1 MEPFFAEHTDTDMN
15 RLTDWCPERGLP
27 FILAVAALGACAAPS
42 SEMTQRMDSSDAEI
56 REEIEALKRAV
67 ESSYDRERALA
78 ERLQRL
84 EEGVAQQEP
93 RPETPIDP
101 AANEPQPVPSSPGS
115 GSFDVQAAYDRAY
128 QLFNEL
134 NYEAAFSGFGEIV
147 SRAPNSE
154 WSDNARYWMGACQY
168 GLGKYRPALAEFT
181 KVFTYME
188 TEKADDAQLKIARC
202 YLALGEKENALSAF
216 RKLLDE
222 YPDSEYVGTAR
233 MEMRYLE
240 GP

>member
-1 MEPFFAEHTDTDMN
+1 MN
-15 RLTDWCPERGLP
+15 RLTDRCQARGVSFL
-27 FILAVAALGACAAPS
+27 LAVAALGACAAPS
-42 SEMTQRMDSSDAEI
+42 SEMTQRMESSDAEI

-67 ESSYDRERALA
+67 ESSYDREMALA

-84 EEGVAQQEP
+84 EERLAQKEP
-93 RPETPIDP
+93 RPDAP
-101 AANEPQPVPSSPGS
+101 AGYPSAYEPQPGPASPGS

-134 NYEAAFSGFGEIV
+134 RYEAAFSGFGEIV

-154 WSDNARYWMGACQY
+154 WSDNARYWMGECQY

-181 KVFTYME
+181 KVFSYME

-216 RKLLDE
+216 RKLLNE
-222 YPDSEYVGTAR
+222 YPDSEYVGAAR

>member
-1 MEPFFAEHTDTDMN
+1 MI
-15 RLTDWCPERGLP
+15 RLTDRCPTRSFLL
-27 FILAVAALGACAAPS
+27 LAVAALCACAAPG
-42 SEMTQRMDSSDAEI
+42 SEMSQRMETSDAEI

-84 EEGVAQQEP
+84 EEGYARLESPPEGRTDYPVTTEP
-93 RPETPIDP
+93 K
-101 AANEPQPVPSSPGS
+101 PVPVVPGS
-115 GSFDVQAAYDRAY
+115 ENFDVQGAYDRAY
-128 QLFNEL
+128 QLYGDL
-134 NYEAAFSGFGEIV
+134 QYEAALAGFGEIV
-147 SRAPNSE
+147 SRAANSE
-154 WSDNARYWMGACQY
+154 WSDNARYWMGECQY
-168 GLGKYRPALAEFT
+168 GLGKYRLALAEFT
-181 KVFTYME
+181 KVFSYME

-222 YPDSEYVGTAR
+222 YPDSEYIGAASK
-233 MEMRYLE
+233 EMRYLE

>member
-1 MEPFFAEHTDTDMN
+1 MIRPTD
-15 RLTDWCPERGLP
+15 RCPARAFPLL
-27 FILAVAALGACAAPS
+27 LAVAALCACAAPG
-42 SEMTQRMDSSDAEI
+42 SEMSQRMETSDGEI

-84 EEGVAQQEP
+84 EEGYAQLGS
-93 RPETPIDP
+93 RPEERTDYP
-101 AANEPQPVPSSPGS
+101 AASEPQPVPVAPGS
-115 GSFDVQAAYDRAY
+115 ESFDVQEAYDRAY
-128 QLFNEL
+128 QLYRDL
-134 NYEAAFSGFGEIV
+134 QYEAALASFGKIV
-147 SRAPNSE
+147 SRAANSE
-154 WSDNARYWMGACQY
+154 WSDNARYWMGECQY
-168 GLGKYRPALAEFT
+168 GLGEYRLALAEFT
-181 KVFTYME
+181 KVFSYME

-222 YPDSEYVGTAR
+222 YPDSEYIRAAR

>member
-1 MEPFFAEHTDTDMN
+1 METSDT
-15 RLTDWCPERGLP
+15 
-27 FILAVAALGACAAPS
+27 
-42 SEMTQRMDSSDAEI
+42 EI

-84 EEGVAQQEP
+84 EESFARLEP
-93 RPETPIDP
+93 RPEERTDYPVAP
-101 AANEPQPVPSSPGS
+101 EPQPAPAVRGPE
-115 GSFDVQAAYDRAY
+115 SFDVQGAYHRAY
-128 QLFNEL
+128 QLYNDL
-134 NYEAAFSGFGEIV
+134 QYAAALAGFGEIV
-147 SRAPNSE
+147 SRAANSE
-154 WSDNARYWMGACQY
+154 WSDNARYWMGECQY
-168 GLGKYRPALAEFT
+168 GLGQYRLALAEFT
-181 KVFTYME
+181 KVFSYME

-216 RKLLDE
+216 RKLLE
-222 YPDSEYVGTAR
+222 KYPDSEYVDAAR